1 MTKEKKGSAPT
12 PTKGKGGGKGSGKDI
27 DLKDCPLEFKQFS
40 VENPKYVEKYQVVF
54 IINFRS
60 HQNTFPTFCID
71 PITYPNFFLQT
82 TKCKKLFF

>member
-40 VENPKYVEKYQVVF
+40 VENPKYLSILKEGENIGLEDLDSLQFELEALLSKAVV
-54 IINFRS
+54 R
-60 HQNTFPTFCID
+60 
-71 PITYPNFFLQT
+71 
-82 TKCKKLFF
+82 TKKIRF